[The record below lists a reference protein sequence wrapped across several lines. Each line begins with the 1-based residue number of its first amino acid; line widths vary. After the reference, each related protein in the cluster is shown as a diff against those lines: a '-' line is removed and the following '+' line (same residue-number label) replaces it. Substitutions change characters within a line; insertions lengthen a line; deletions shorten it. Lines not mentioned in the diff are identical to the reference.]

1 MRVMHDTNVIISAGL
16 YGGGTLSRTTFK
28 IAEKYSLVL
37 SSIVIDELRM
47 VMEEKFPDK
56 VSTMDCFLQK
66 LSYEVSYTPT
76 NINNDVFPKIRDKK
90 DYPVLASAII
100 ADVDVFITGDKD
112 FNVLDIDRPE
122 ILTISDFFVLK
133 EHFGRIRL
141 N

>member
-1 MRVMHDTNVIISAGL
+1 MRVMFDTNVVISAGL
-16 YGGGTLSRTTFK
+16 YGGGMLSRTTFE
-28 IAEKYSLVL
+28 IAEKYNVVL

-56 VSTMDCFLQK
+56 ASSMDCFLKK

-76 NINNDVFPKIRDKK
+76 KIDDDIYPKIRDKK

-122 ILTISDFFVLK
+122 IMTISDFSLK
-133 EHFGRIRL
+133 YL
-141 N
+141 